1 MITIDKASGKITKLG
16 RSFTRSRDYDAMGP
30 QTRFVQCP
38 EGELQKRKE
47 VVHVVRTCCGLP
59 VTALQQHCTTPWAI
73 IACAI
78 EPCRVS
84 GQSLNHCARVFSNTC
99 DRFP

>member
-1 MITIDKASGKITKLG
+1 MGAGDVMTIDKASGKITKLG

-47 VVHVVRTCCGLP
+47 VVHVVSERVGGGGLP
-59 VTALQQHCTTPWAI
+59 LKFEFW
-73 IACAI
+73 
-78 EPCRVS
+78 
-84 GQSLNHCARVFSNTC
+84 
-99 DRFP
+99 